1 MSNIYLSGE
10 YTKRNSSYHVE
21 DSAYKWNNF
30 QKIIVKSGI
39 NLKSFKN
46 VVEVGCGSGQ
56 IISNAKKSTL
66 FNKCNFV
73 GYDINPDAINIAKK
87 LDETISFTNKDFFD
101 SDLFGKTDLLICAD
115 VFEHIENSH
124 EFLRK
129 LANGSKYLLFNIP
142 LDISLLSLLRQE
154 NIFSKFYKTL
164 GHLHFYSKK
173 TALLILEH
181 SGINIIDHSYAKFR
195 LSNFPKG
202 SLTIKK
208 ILSILLQK
216 IIDLFS
222 EDLAC
227 VLLGGYSL
235 VVLAE
240 KKSN

>member
-1 MSNIYLSGE
+1 M
-10 YTKRNSSYHVE
+10 
-21 DSAYKWNNF
+21 
-30 QKIIVKSGI
+30 
-39 NLKSFKN
+39 
-46 VVEVGCGSGQ
+46 
-56 IISNAKKSTL
+56 
-66 FNKCNFV
+66 
-73 GYDINPDAINIAKK
+73 
-87 LDETISFTNKDFFD
+87 
-101 SDLFGKTDLLICAD
+101 
-115 VFEHIENSH
+115 
-124 EFLRK
+124 
-129 LANGSKYLLFNIP
+129 
-142 LDISLLSLLRQE
+142 LRQE

-195 LSNFPKG
+195 LSHFPKG